1 MPAVSAQLSSPAP
14 GRIGVVGSCNIDL
27 VTYITRMPAPGET
40 LDAPDFATFFGG
52 KGANQAVAAARLG
65 AQVAMVGCVG
75 DDIFG
80 PQITANLRESGVD
93 VRHVRTVPGASGV
106 APIFVE
112 PSGENAILIVKGANG
127 ALCPADIDAAAQ
139 TLATCG
145 LILMQLEVPLE
156 VIYHTTAWAAARGI
170 ATILN
175 PAPARAELDLARL
188 AGLAFLTPNEG
199 ELASLSGLPTGT
211 EAEITTAARR
221 LIEGGIGQVIVTLG
235 GRGARL
241 VTADSVTV
249 IPPVPV
255 VPVDTTGA
263 GDAFIGAF
271 AARLS
276 QGAAAEAALREAAAY
291 AALSITRRGAQPSYA
306 TPAEFAAFREARG

>member
-1 MPAVSAQLSSPAP
+1 MS

-27 VTYITRMPAPGET
+27 VTYIDHMPRPGET
-40 LDAPDFATFFGG
+40 LEAPDFATFFGG

-65 AQVAMVGCVG
+65 AQVAMIGCVG
-75 DDIFG
+75 DDLFG
-80 PQITANLRESGVD
+80 PQIAANLRESGVD
-93 VRHVRTVPGASGV
+93 TRHLRTVPGPSGV

-127 ALCPADIDAAAQ
+127 ALSPADIDAAGE
-139 TLATCG
+139 TLSGCD
-145 LILMQLEVPLE
+145 LILLQLEVPLA
-156 VIYHTTAWAAARGI
+156 VVYHAVAWAAARGI

-175 PAPARAELDLARL
+175 PAPARRELDLARL
-188 AGLAFLTPNEG
+188 EGLGFLVPNEG
-199 ELASLSGLPTGT
+199 ELASLSGLPTDT
-211 EAEITTAARR
+211 EAQITAAARH

-241 VTADSVTV
+241 VTADSVTA
-249 IPPVPV
+249 IPAVPV

-271 AARLS
+271 AASLAR
-276 QGAAAEAALREAAAY
+276 GERTEAALNGAAAY
-291 AALSITRRGAQPSYA
+291 AALSITRRGAQASYA
-306 TPAEFAAFREARG
+306 GPAEFAAFREGRA

>member
-1 MPAVSAQLSSPAP
+1 MS
-14 GRIGVVGSCNIDL
+14 GRVGVVGSCNIDL

-65 AQVAMVGCVG
+65 AQAAMVGCVG

-93 VRHVRTVPGASGV
+93 VRHVRVVPGASGI

-112 PSGENAILIVKGANG
+112 PSGENAILIVKGAN
-127 ALCPADIDAAAQ
+127 ATLCPADIDAAAEV
-139 TLATCG
+139 LAGCD

-156 VIYHTTAWAAARGI
+156 VVYHTTAWAAARGI
-170 ATILN
+170 RTILN

-188 AGLAFLTPNEG
+188 KGLGFLVPNEG
-199 ELASLSGLPTGT
+199 ELAMLSGLPTGS
-211 EAEITTAARR
+211 EDEIATAARR

-235 GRGARL
+235 ARGARL
-241 VTADSVTV
+241 VTGDAVTA
-249 IPPVPV
+249 IDPLPVT
-255 VPVDTTGA
+255 PVDTTGA

-271 AARLS
+271 AAFLS
-276 QGAAAEAALREAAAY
+276 QGAETEAALRRAAAY
-291 AALSITRRGAQPSYA
+291 AALSITRRGAQSSYA
-306 TPAEFAAFREARG
+306 TPDEFAAFREGRA

>member
-1 MPAVSAQLSSPAP
+1 MG

-40 LDAPDFATFFGG
+40 LEAPDFATGFGG

-65 AQVAMVGCVG
+65 AQVAMIGCVG

-80 PQITANLRESGVD
+80 PQIAANLRESGVD
-93 VRHVRTVPGASGV
+93 TSHLRVVPGASGV

-127 ALCPADIDAAAQ
+127 ALCPADIDAAGAI
-139 TLATCG
+139 LAGCS

-175 PAPARAELDLARL
+175 PAPARAELELARL
-188 AGLAFLTPNEG
+188 KGLGFLIPNEG
-199 ELASLSGLPTGT
+199 ELAALSGLPTGS
-211 EAEITTAARR
+211 EAEIARAARA
-221 LIEGGIGQVIVTLG
+221 LIAGGIGQVIVTLG

-241 VTADSVTV
+241 VTADAVTA

-255 VPVDTTGA
+255 DPVDTTGA

-271 AARLS
+271 AAFTA
-276 QGAAAEAALREAAAY
+276 QGAPVETALRDAAAY
-291 AALSITRRGAQPSYA
+291 AALSITGRGAQSSYA
-306 TPAEFAAFREARG
+306 TPEAFAAFRAGL

>member
-1 MPAVSAQLSSPAP
+1 MS

-27 VTYITRMPAPGET
+27 VTYITRMPRQGET
-40 LDAPDFATFFGG
+40 LEAPDFATFFGG

-65 AQVAMVGCVG
+65 AQVAMIGCVG

-80 PQITANLRESGVD
+80 PQIAANLRESGVD
-93 VRHVRTVPGASGV
+93 TRHLRSVPGPSGV

-127 ALCPADIDAAAQ
+127 ALSPADIDAAGE
-139 TLATCG
+139 TLAGCD
-145 LILMQLEVPLE
+145 LILLQLEVPLAA
-156 VIYHTTAWAAARGI
+156 VYHTVAWAAARGI

-175 PAPARAELDLARL
+175 PAPARPELELARL
-188 AGLAFLTPNEG
+188 KGLGFLVPNEG
-199 ELASLSGLPTGT
+199 ELASLSGLPTDT
-211 EAEITTAARR
+211 EAQITAAARH

-241 VTADSVTV
+241 VTADSVTA

-255 VPVDTTGA
+255 TPVDTTGA

-271 AARLS
+271 AANLA
-276 QGAAAEAALREAAAY
+276 QGAGTEAALRAAAGY
-291 AALSITRRGAQPSYA
+291 AALSITRRGAQASYA
-306 TPAEFAAFREARG
+306 TPAEFAAFREGRA